1 MWLVF
6 LLLLW
11 LSPAASNQET
21 GSCSQPQ
28 PLCCLEMDHHCKRG
42 SCYCDEFC
50 HVVPDCCPDH
60 HDVCNSRDSHAGSFL
75 PPTELDTMNDRG
87 PSTNGSGHADMS
99 AVTPAAGTTSEGLFW
114 TTDLTEISVPSHI
127 PLETQTLGTQTSDRA
142 FIPGGTISEAE
153 TRETKTIF
161 PAAKTRALVK
171 TTPSKSMVV
180 TMPLETPATRSRPMG
195 SEMTTVETVTGKDL
209 LKAVFD
215 TLCTFDSSEEAKTI
229 MVDYLTLAYSAEAKA
244 LSSESST
251 SSDNSVPAIAPQALL
266 PNITALAKALV
277 PSNITILKVINCSF
291 IEIEATATIPGT
303 SDINHSPTGGKALS
317 APETSALPDSNEDT
331 SHFTRTTF
339 HSAPAEILS
348 TASAT
353 VSTTPD
359 STLTISSTTETE
371 TTAAKATPPS
381 GKLMTVSTNFLEGN
395 STLSVGTSHTKVSEA
410 VTRSTEAWSTVGKAT
425 SPAGFSAMVYSLSE
439 VATIMNST
447 PSETSTTG
455 STFSGPVPLSRNPLP
470 SAHLTTASSSQVINT
485 TLAKT
490 TASAKTSK
498 MASTAAGKPS
508 RATPT
513 TVPRWT
519 DVTAGRNGGFL
530 LLRLSVVSPEDL
542 TDPTVTERLM
552 QQFHR
557 ELQVLTPP
565 IQVSLLRVR
574 RG

>member
-1 MWLVF
+1 MVAGAPDKMDC
-6 LLLLW
+6 LW
-11 LSPAASNQET
+11 GLAL
-21 GSCSQPQ
+21 
-28 PLCCLEMDHHCKRG
+28 PLFF
-42 SCYCDEFC
+42 FC
-50 HVVPDCCPDH
+50 WKAGVP
-60 HDVCNSRDSHAGSFL
+60 GSFA
-75 PPTELDTMNDRG
+75 G

-99 AVTPAAGTTSEGLFW
+99 AMTPAAETTSEGLFW

-127 PLETQTLGTQTSDRA
+127 TLETQTLVTQTSDRA

-153 TRETKTIF
+153 TQETKAIF
-161 PAAKTRALVK
+161 PAAETRALVK
-171 TTPSKSMVV
+171 TMPSKSMVV
-180 TMPLETPATRSRPMG
+180 TMPLETSATRSRPMG
-195 SEMTTVETVTGKDL
+195 SEMATVETVTGKDL
-209 LKAVFD
+209 LKAICD

-291 IEIEATATIPGT
+291 IEMEATATIPGT

-331 SHFTRTTF
+331 SHFSRTT
-339 HSAPAEILS
+339 APAEILS
-348 TASAT
+348 IASAT

-359 STLTISSTTETE
+359 CTLTISSTTETE

-410 VTRSTEAWSTVGKAT
+410 VTTSTEAGSTVGKAT

-470 SAHLTTASSSQVINT
+470 SAHLTTASSSQVINI
-485 TLAKT
+485 TLTKT

-552 QQFHR
+552 QQ
-557 ELQVLTPP
+557 VLTPP